1 MKLLYC
7 TNCKKTQSTA
17 RAIVYFSA
25 IVRLNAGTIRV
36 DDPDAIARL
45 PHAPVYAASP
55 RCLSCNTL
63 TIEIVDRDEGELP
76 LVA

>member
-1 MKLLYC
+1 MKFLFC

-17 RAIVYFSA
+17 RAIVYFTA
-25 IVRLNAGTIRV
+25 IVRLNAGMIRV

-55 RCLSCNTL
+55 QCLACNTP
-63 TIEIVDRDEGELP
+63 TIEIIDRDEEELS